1 MNEHIEEL
9 KRIKSLMF
17 VLIDAI
23 YLEREY
29 DSIEIKCKDFDF
41 AQAVRRLAYK
51 EQNLCMWNIQCI
63 LEKILPQNKGILAYF
78 TRSIRFK
85 RYEGWKD
92 HFDFNLYIKGYD
104 KECQE
109 FYCLRKI
116 FKDVNLWHHMRNNFT
131 HNICGYS
138 SFLDVFYI
146 EVL

>member
-9 KRIKSLMF
+9 KEIKSLLF
-17 VLIDAI
+17 ALIDAI
-23 YLEREY
+23 CLEKEY
-29 DSIEIKCKDFDF
+29 DSIEIKCKDFDL
-41 AQAVRRLAYK
+41 AQAVCKLAHE
-51 EQNLCMWNIQCI
+51 EQDLYMWGIQCI
-63 LEKILPQNKGILAYF
+63 LEKILPQSKGILAYL

-85 RYEGWKD
+85 RYEHWQD

-116 FKDVNLWHHMRNNFT
+116 FKDVDLWYMKNNFA
-131 HNICGYS
+131 HDVCGYA

-146 EVL
+146 EV